1 MKNLIRL
8 KKSIFHSYVVKTF
21 TKKTSVESGFVIRL
35 VFELQKIIERGKV
48 LQNQLFSSVTR
59 ATKTCNLESSFF
71 MNLISPY
78 LHCLALLHIFHV
90 EVEYIRKINVSINHS
105 SFYHHEKN
113 YGKPQ
118 KTNGNVISVTTY
130 MILNQFAV
138 EKLV

>member
-78 LHCLALLHIFHV
+78 LHCL
-90 EVEYIRKINVSINHS
+90 YIS
-105 SFYHHEKN
+105 S
-113 YGKPQ
+113 
-118 KTNGNVISVTTY
+118 
-130 MILNQFAV
+130 M
-138 EKLV
+138 